1 MKKYILLI
9 LLSIFVANA
18 NELDWV
24 EEQVK
29 AIKPPRVGISAN
41 EVAKLKDPF
50 IFVKKEVK
58 KEKKK
63 EAVTKDGKKQTAS
76 KGVITKKTNKKK
88 GYLVLEATM
97 NKSALINGK
106 WYKQGSKVGIFKLK
120 KVRLTSVILVKGR
133 KKVVLSTII
142 KNKKLKFHK

>member
-1 MKKYILLI
+1 MKKSILLI
-9 LLSIFVANA
+9 LLSVFLANA

-29 AIKPPRVGISAN
+29 AIKPPRVGISLN
-41 EVAKLKDPF
+41 DISKLKDPF
-50 IFVKKEVK
+50 IFIKKEVK
-58 KEKKK
+58 KDKTKKTIIK
-63 EAVTKDGKKQTAS
+63 NGKKQTIVVNQNQ
-76 KGVITKKTNKKK
+76 KPKKKK

-120 KVRLTSVILVKGR
+120 KVNLTSVVLVKGR
-133 KKVVLSTII
+133 KKVILSTRI